1 MSRLSV
7 TLILTLCLTVY
18 SGIAF
23 AQEGEMAAEVHE
35 GIGTLRGSIVDTTTQ
50 ENPIPDVQVKIRA
63 TDGSII
69 ETTSDSSGEWVATDI
84 PPGRYLVSIYA
95 KGYGSR
101 EGKRVTVLPG
111 GDQELRLKMTKED
124 SIITFF
130 QKFGFAFWPF
140 ALGFITAVSHRVHHG
155 FSHRNETF
163 ETPRGLKHRRVI
175 NQNYDL

>member
-130 QKFGFAFWPF
+130 QKLGFAFWPF
-140 ALGFITAVSHRVHHG
+140 ALGFITAVPIAFITG
-155 FSHRNETF
+155 FLIATKLLKR
-163 ETPRGLKHRRVI
+163 RGV
-175 NQNYDL
+175 